1 MAAAGGANRVTA
13 RRHAKVQG
21 LCRLHWLGGGGAE
34 RDPWPGGP
42 ATSVSVTAGLLE
54 DLVLATAWFVAGAVL
69 APAEA
74 QNQLEG
80 GVGLLLLAAV
90 SASEAGLAAKRVRQ
104 SD

>member
-1 MAAAGGANRVTA
+1 
-13 RRHAKVQG
+13 
-21 LCRLHWLGGGGAE
+21 
-34 RDPWPGGP
+34 
-42 ATSVSVTAGLLE
+42 
-54 DLVLATAWFVAGAVL
+54 VL